1 MRRMNSLP
9 KLGLALLAGGL
20 LAACQ
25 TPPPDAYVSGGT
37 GRAATETRAVGNNA
51 RGEACL
57 AQNGTAPA
65 LELPVARAEEAF
77 CGGWTQPSA
86 RVFQL
91 SGQADLDQVT
101 AAGAWRS
108 WIDQRYQCDAPQRT
122 TVAGGAQARL
132 LGCTRRSNGAAH
144 LALAIAGPNGT
155 VLADGLPA
163 SLPVIEALATGNVS
177 AGGPV
182 ARSQAVQLA
191 VSRYAADRVGAADEA
206 RFEHLMLLGREL
218 NQTENFAG
226 AEDVYRQALAIR
238 VAALRSETDP
248 NLANPIMHIAL
259 NLSNQ
264 GRFVEANRLFARAES
279 LVAGAADRNAPAR
292 LQQYRGMHAL
302 NQNDLPEA
310 ARRMAAAEE
319 GFRALVPPA
328 VLSGQ
333 RTRPGGASPMA
344 GGADDALAQGG
355 GMAGPTGAVI
365 GLAETLD
372 PQTHSAVLGL
382 AESIRYR
389 GVIASREGRAAD
401 GSSAMAESRT
411 VLRQAGL
418 APGAL
423 EGRTLRAE
431 GMVLTRQDRSRAAAE
446 RLSDAGMRLAISLPG
461 ERPVAQTQFLA
472 GREWLAAGRADEAVT
487 AFRTGARVLRER
499 RIGLNVAEVIPY
511 LDALEASAAANPAA
525 RPALRAE
532 AFSAAQLAQR
542 SETARFL
549 AQSSA
554 RLAAA
559 GGNERVA
566 ASLRRREDLDLEI
579 RSLLN
584 ERDVALSTGRG
595 TADLDR
601 RIAERRAAREEAE
614 ADVLAAAPEYRAL
627 RDEAISAQD
636 ASSRL
641 GPREVLVQI
650 VLGPQHS
657 YALALRRG
665 QPVQVARLALN
676 EVEAGRMVRAVRRA
690 MDTELRP
697 DGTPAPFDTAAAA
710 ELYNRLLRP
719 VEASFEGA
727 DSLVIVPDGALL
739 SLPFGLLLTGP
750 VEGGNLAT
758 APWLIRRQAIVHA
771 PSVQALVTQ
780 RARAPASP
788 ASQPYIGF
796 GDFIPATQAQLN
808 RSFPRDRCAND
819 AAQAA
824 MLGRLP
830 GFAREIQLAASIMG
844 PGSQR
849 RLGREFTAEA
859 VQQTQLDQ
867 FRIVHFATHGL
878 LPNDLS
884 CLTEPS
890 IMVSNPANLPDAGRA
905 FLTSSAILRL
915 RMDADLVIL
924 SACNTA
930 GPEAAGGSEQSAE
943 ALSGLARAFLVAGAR
958 GLLATHWLANDVA
971 ATVLMARMLAI
982 QNGTEPGT
990 AGLSSA
996 QALQRAQL
1004 GLIEASAGGLSLA
1017 HPYYWAAF
1025 ALIGDGRRPAPERMA
1040 EVSGAARGG

>member
-1 MRRMNSLP
+1 MNSLP
-9 KLGLALLAGGL
+9 KLGALLLAVAG

-25 TPPPDAYVSGGT
+25 GPPPEAYVSGGT
-37 GRAATETRAVGNNA
+37 GGAAAETRAVGNNA

-86 RVFQL
+86 RVFAL
-91 SGQADLDQVT
+91 SGQADLDQV
-101 AAGAWRS
+101 AAGGAWRN
-108 WIDQRYQCDAPQRT
+108 WIDQRFQCEAPQRT

-132 LGCTRRSNGAAH
+132 LGCVRRSNGAAH

-163 SLPVIEALATGNVS
+163 SLPVIERLATGQ
-177 AGGPV
+177 AATGGAV

-238 VAALRSETDP
+238 VAALRTENDP

-264 GRFVEANRLFARAES
+264 GRFAEANRLFARAES
-279 LVAGAADRNAPAR
+279 LVEGAADRNAPSR

-310 ARRMAAAEE
+310 ARRMAAAEA
-319 GFRALVPPA
+319 GFRALVPENI
-328 VLSGQ
+328 LRGQ
-333 RTRPGGASPMA
+333 RADA
-344 GGADDALAQGG
+344 GGGSLAGSSAALAALAQS
-355 GMAGPTGAVI
+355 
-365 GLAETLD
+365 LD

-382 AESIRYR
+382 AETVRYR
-389 GVIASREGRAAD
+389 GVIASREGNSMQAA
-401 GSSAMAESRT
+401 SALAESRS
-411 VLRQAGL
+411 VLRLAGL

-446 RLSDAGMRLAISLPG
+446 RLSDAGLRLAVSLPG

-472 GREWLAAGRADEAVT
+472 GREWLAAGRPDEAVS
-487 AFRTGARVLRER
+487 AFRSGAQVLRER

-511 LDALEASAAANPAA
+511 LDALEVSAAANPAA

-532 AFSAAQLAQR
+532 AFAAAQLAQR

-554 RLAAA
+554 RLASA

-566 ASLRRREDLDLEI
+566 NSLRRREDLDLEI
-579 RSLLN
+579 RSLLT
-584 ERDVALSTGRG
+584 ERDAALSAGRNA
-595 TADLDR
+595 TDLDR

-636 ASSRL
+636 ASNRL

-676 EVEAGRMVRAVRRA
+676 EVEAGRLVRSIRSA
-690 MDTELRP
+690 MDAELGR
-697 DGTPAPFDTAAAA
+697 DGTPAPFNAAASA
-710 ELYNRLLRP
+710 ELYDRLLRP

-727 DSLVIVPDGALL
+727 DSLVVVPDGPLL

-750 VEGGNLAT
+750 VEGGNLAA
-758 APWLIRRQAIVHA
+758 APWLIRRQAVAHA

-780 RARAPASP
+780 RARAPASN
-788 ASQPYIGF
+788 AAQPYIGF

-819 AAQAA
+819 ATQAA
-824 MLGRLP
+824 LLGRLP
-830 GFAREIQLAASIMG
+830 GFAREIQLAASVMG

-849 RLGREFTAEA
+849 RLGREFTAES

-867 FRIVHFATHGL
+867 FRVVHFATHGL

-890 IMVSNPANLPDAGRA
+890 IMVSNPPNLPDAGRA

-930 GPEAAGGSEQSAE
+930 GPAGGGSSDQSAE
-943 ALSGLARAFLVAGAR
+943 ALSGLARAFFVAGAR

-971 ATVLMARMLAI
+971 ATVLMTRMLAI

-1004 GLIEASAGGLSLA
+1004 GLIEASAGGISLA

-1025 ALIGDGRRPAPERMA
+1025 ALIGDGRRAPVERMA
-1040 EVSGAARGG
+1040 QGTSATVGG

>member
-1 MRRMNSLP
+1 MTPRP
-9 KLGLALLAGGL
+9 KLALLL
-20 LAACQ
+20 LAAAGLAGCQ
-25 TPPPDAYVSGGT
+25 TPPPEAYVSGGT
-37 GRAATETRAVGNNA
+37 GSAAAETRPAGNNA

-57 AQNGTAPA
+57 AQNGTAPP
-65 LELPVARAEEAF
+65 LELPVTRAEEAF

-86 RVFQL
+86 RVFAL
-91 SGQADLDQVT
+91 SGQADLDQL
-101 AAGAWRS
+101 AASGAWRS
-108 WIDQRYQCDAPQRT
+108 WIDQRYQCEAPQRT
-122 TVAGGAQARL
+122 TIAGGAQARL

-144 LALAIAGPNGT
+144 VALAIAGPNGT

-163 SLPVIEALATGNVS
+163 SLPVIERLATGQAS
-177 AGGPV
+177 GGGAV

-238 VAALRSETDP
+238 VAALRTENDP

-264 GRFVEANRLFARAES
+264 GRFAEANRLFARAEG
-279 LVAGAADRNAPAR
+279 LLANGAPDRNAPAR

-310 ARRMAAAEE
+310 ARRMTAAEAAFRAEVPPNVLRGQRGGANEADGAARTGDRLAGSTAAAV
-319 GFRALVPPA
+319 G
-328 VLSGQ
+328 LSQ
-333 RTRPGGASPMA
+333 S
-344 GGADDALAQGG
+344 
-355 GMAGPTGAVI
+355 
-365 GLAETLD
+365 LD
-372 PQTHSAVLGL
+372 PQAHSAVLGL

-389 GVIASREGRAAD
+389 GVIASREGNALQASAAL
-401 GSSAMAESRT
+401 AESRA
-411 VLRQAGL
+411 VLRVAGL

-446 RLSDAGMRLAISLPG
+446 RLSDAGLRLAVSLPG

-472 GREWLAAGRADEAVT
+472 GREWLAAGRPDEAVS
-487 AFRTGARVLRER
+487 AFRSGAQVLRER

-511 LDALEASAAANPAA
+511 LDALEVSAAANAA
-525 RPALRAE
+525 MRPALRAE
-532 AFSAAQLAQR
+532 AFAAAQLAQR

-554 RLAAA
+554 RLASA

-566 ASLRRREDLDLEI
+566 NSLRRREDLDLEI
-579 RSLLN
+579 RSLLT
-584 ERDVALSTGRG
+584 ERDSALSAGRNS
-595 TADLDR
+595 ADLDR

-636 ASSRL
+636 ASNRL

-665 QPVQVARLALN
+665 RPVQVARLAVN
-676 EVEAGRMVRAVRRA
+676 EADAGRLVRAVRSA
-690 MDTELRP
+690 MDGELSR
-697 DGTPAPFDTAAAA
+697 DGVPAPFNAAAA
-710 ELYNRLLRP
+710 GELYDRLLRP

-727 DSLVIVPDGALL
+727 DSLVVVPDGPLL

-750 VEGGNLAT
+750 ADAGNLAA
-758 APWLIRRQAIVHA
+758 APWLIRRQAVSHA

-780 RARAPASP
+780 RARAPASN
-788 ASQPYIGF
+788 AAQPYIGF

-808 RSFPRDRCAND
+808 RSFPRDRCADD
-819 AAQAA
+819 ATQAA
-824 MLGRLP
+824 LLGRLP
-830 GFAREIQLAASIMG
+830 GFAREIQLAAGVMG

-849 RLGREFTAEA
+849 RLGRDFTAEA
-859 VQQTQLDQ
+859 VQQAQLDQ

-890 IMVSNPANLPDAGRA
+890 IMVSNPPNLPDAGRA

-930 GPEAAGGSEQSAE
+930 GPAGGGSSDQSAE
-943 ALSGLARAFLVAGAR
+943 ALSGLARAFFVAGAR

-971 ATVLMARMLAI
+971 ATVLMTRMLAI

-1004 GLIEASAGGLSLA
+1004 GLIEASAGGISLA

-1025 ALIGDGRRPAPERMA
+1025 ALIGDGRRAPMERMA
-1040 EVSGAARGG
+1040 QGASAAVGG

>member
-1 MRRMNSLP
+1 MKTLS
-9 KLGLALLAGGL
+9 KSGFGATL
-20 LAACQ
+20 LAALALTACQ
-25 TPPPDAYVSGGT
+25 APPPDAYVSGGA
-37 GRAATETRAVGNNA
+37 GRTAAETRAIGTNA
-51 RGEACL
+51 RGEECL
-57 AQNGTAPA
+57 AQSGTAPA
-65 LELPVARAEEAF
+65 LDLPVARAEEAF

-86 RVFQL
+86 RVFAL
-91 SGQADLDQVT
+91 SGQADLDQL
-101 AAGAWRS
+101 ANSGAWRQ
-108 WIDQRYQCDAPQRT
+108 WLDQRYQCEAPQRT

-144 LALAIAGPNGT
+144 LALAIAGPSGT

-163 SLPVIEALATGNVS
+163 SLPVIERLATGQAS
-177 AGGPV
+177 AGGAV

-238 VAALRSETDP
+238 VAALRSESDP

-264 GRFVEANRLFARAES
+264 GRFAEANRLFARAEALAS
-279 LVAGAADRNAPAR
+279 GSADRNAPAR

-302 NQNDLPEA
+302 NQNELPEA
-310 ARRMAAAEE
+310 ARRMTAAEA
-319 GFRALVPPA
+319 GFRAQVPEDVLRGRRA
-328 VLSGQ
+328 DAGGGGLSGSS
-333 RTRPGGASPMA
+333 AA
-344 GGADDALAQGG
+344 LAALAQS
-355 GMAGPTGAVI
+355 
-365 GLAETLD
+365 LD
-372 PQTHSAVLGL
+372 PQAHSAVLGL

-389 GVIASREGRAAD
+389 GVIASREGNAAEA
-401 GSSAMAESRT
+401 SNAMAESRAT
-411 VLRQAGL
+411 LRLAGL
-418 APGAL
+418 APGSL

-431 GMVLTRQDRSRAAAE
+431 GMVLTRQDRNRAAAE
-446 RLSDAGMRLAISLPG
+446 RLSDAGVRLAISLPG

-472 GREWLAAGRADEAVT
+472 GREWLAAGRADQAVS
-487 AFRTGARVLRER
+487 AFRSGAEVLRAR

-511 LDALEASAAANPAA
+511 LDALEATAATNQAA

-532 AFSAAQLAQR
+532 AFAAAQLAQR

-554 RLAAA
+554 RLASA

-566 ASLRRREDLDLEI
+566 NSLRRREDLDLEI
-579 RSLLN
+579 RSLLT
-584 ERDVALSTGRG
+584 ERDTALTAGRS
-595 TADLDR
+595 AVELDR

-636 ASSRL
+636 TANRL

-650 VLGPQHS
+650 ILGPQHS

-665 QPVQVARLALN
+665 QPVQVARLSIN
-676 EVEAGRMVRAVRRA
+676 EVEAGQMVRAVRRA
-690 MDTELRP
+690 MDAGPRP

-719 VEASFEGA
+719 VESSFEGT
-727 DSLVIVPDGALL
+727 DSVVIVPDGALL

-750 VEGGNLAT
+750 ADAGNLAT
-758 APWLIRRQAIVHA
+758 APWLIRRQAVVHA

-780 RARAPASP
+780 RARAPASQ
-788 ASQPYIGF
+788 AAQPYIGF

-824 MLGRLP
+824 LLGRLP
-830 GFAREIQLAASIMG
+830 GFAREIRLAAGIMG
-844 PGSQR
+844 AGSQQ
-849 RLGREFTAEA
+849 RLGRDFTAEA
-859 VQQTQLDQ
+859 VQQARLDQ

-890 IMVSNPANLPDAGRA
+890 IMVSNLPNLPDAGRA

-930 GPEAAGGSEQSAE
+930 GPETAGGSEQSAE

-1004 GLIEASAGGLSLA
+1004 GMIEASAGGVSLA

-1025 ALIGDGRRPAPERMA
+1025 ALIGDGRRAPVERMA
-1040 EVSGAARGG
+1040 QATSASGGG